1 MNRTLRHLIERHHFA
16 EGQAYDRR
24 AARVFRGVYRRVA
37 DDVAATAPIGAVVLD
52 AGSGTG
58 RLAIEVAKRRPD
70 LHVHGV
76 DLERS
81 MVEVAVQRALREML
95 VDRVE
100 FTVADLA
107 DLALADDSVD
117 VIVSTASLHHWS
129 DVGAVIGSLDRV
141 LRPDGRMWIYDFR
154 WVSARSVRAASA
166 AVGRR
171 VDRALV
177 RTGRFPAAL
186 FQRLALEPVSRKREP
201 REGARENRRLPAD
214 RRQ

>member
-1 MNRTLRHLIERHHFA
+1 VKQEGEASMNRTLRQLIERHHFA
-16 EGQAYDRR
+16 EGQGYDQR

-37 DDVAATAPIGAVVLD
+37 DDVAATAPIGGFVLD
-52 AGSGTG
+52 AGCGTG
-58 RLAIEVAKRRPD
+58 LLAVEIAKRRPD

-76 DLERS
+76 DLERG
-81 MVEVAVQRALREML
+81 MVEVAVQRAVREML

-117 VIVSTASLHHWS
+117 VVVSTASLHHWS

-141 LRPDGRMWIYDFR
+141 LRPDGCMWIYDFR
-154 WVSARSVRAASA
+154 WVTAAGVRAASA
-166 AVGRR
+166 RLGRR

-177 RTGRFPAAL
+177 RTGWFPVAL
-186 FQRLALEPVSRKREP
+186 FQRLAI
-201 REGARENRRLPAD
+201 EGA
-214 RRQ
+214 